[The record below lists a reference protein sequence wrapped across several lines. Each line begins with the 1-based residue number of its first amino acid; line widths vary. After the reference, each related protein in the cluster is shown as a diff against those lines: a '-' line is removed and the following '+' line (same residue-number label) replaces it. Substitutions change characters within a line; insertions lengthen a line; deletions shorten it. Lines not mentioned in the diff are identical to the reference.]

1 MTLLIGFLL
10 GIILGLL
17 IKIHRNCSYNEA
29 FTIAYSLIICLGVI
43 GVMLIGFIGI
53 PLGYLIRHLG

>member
-1 MTLLIGFLL
+1 MTLLIEFLL

-29 FTIAYSLIICLGVI
+29 FTIAYGLLAA
-43 GVMLIGFIGI
+43 IGFVVMMIFTFVGF
-53 PLGYLIRHLG
+53 PLIYLVRHLW